1 MQNEISAKP
10 FRILIADDDFEDFLL
25 IKNTFEANQLNVH
38 LSHVEDGQYLID
50 ILRAQGKYNKFGELP
65 NLILLD
71 LNMPRKNGFDVL
83 KEIKE
88 NDQLKKIPI
97 IIFTT
102 SKTARDIDKAYEL
115 GANCYI
121 SKPQTVEEWT
131 EIIQVLGRFW
141 IQCVKLAV

>member
-1 MQNEISAKP
+1 MQNETTAKP

-25 IKNTFEANQLNVH
+25 IKTTFETNDLNNVH

-71 LNMPRKNGFDVL
+71 LNMPRKNGFEVL
-83 KEIKE
+83 KEIKDNE
-88 NDQLKKIPI
+88 NLKKIPI

-102 SKTARDIDKAYEL
+102 SQTVRDIDKAYEL

-121 SKPQTVEEWT
+121 SKPQTVGDWT
-131 EIIQVLGRFW
+131 E
-141 IQCVKLAV
+141 

>member
-50 ILRAQGKYNKFGELP
+50 ILKAQGKYNKFGELP

-88 NDQLKKIPI
+88 NEQLKKIPI

-131 EIIQVLGRFW
+131 DIIHILGRFW